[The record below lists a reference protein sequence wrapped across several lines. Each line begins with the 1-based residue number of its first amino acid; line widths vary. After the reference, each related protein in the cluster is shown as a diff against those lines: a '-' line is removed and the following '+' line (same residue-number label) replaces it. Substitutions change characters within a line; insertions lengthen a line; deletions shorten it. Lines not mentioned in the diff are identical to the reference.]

1 MSFAKPVVA
10 AILGALSIISF
21 TYLLGTS
28 GAFYYDDFRP
38 LSALAKV
45 HDFHSALTYILTETS
60 GPLGRSVSMLSF
72 LPHVDDWP
80 ENPQA
85 FFIGNIIVHLL
96 CGALVFSISYL
107 LLKLIN
113 SDSNIS
119 STRLYIIAL
128 ACAFFWL
135 VLPIHAATVLI
146 AIQRMAQL
154 STLFVLLGVAI
165 YLWGLRKQQLNYE
178 QEPVNTNKF
187 AGLGLQATGVLFG
200 TLLAMFSKENGL
212 LLPVFILVA
221 EVSLLHNLQSIKR
234 YQNYRVYA
242 GLAALIAILGA
253 LLVSAINTGNNPVG
267 RDFTLVER
275 LMTQPQILIEYARL
289 AFLPNVEAINPFYDG
304 YIAVTSVNDFTFIIS
319 SISLGLMLIGA
330 IVYRKKYPLF
340 SFAVLWFITAH
351 LIESTVIPLELFF
364 LHRNYLALVGP
375 CVAVVIAIAGTKHKL
390 IQYSSLA
397 YLAILTLMLGLTTS
411 LWGNQQQA
419 AEQWFVMQK
428 NSERASGSL
437 IRILAELGKYAEAKS
452 AIDYRLN
459 TCTDCT
465 ADAFKASALSCILG
479 QNNESLDHFNKA
491 ESSLAK
497 VPNYTVIPAGLTN
510 LVTLKSK
517 GLCPTIGL
525 NQLIEVNQSLSDY
538 NNLKFGQLRITYENL
553 VTLFRLSNNILLEEK
568 YAYFAWQEGHSHQ
581 AANIYI
587 AILIRQE
594 KNQEAQQFI
603 RDKMCQKLPNNPFL
617 KADAKQRCAL
627 KLKELEQMPL
637 DTTSTK

>member
-1 MSFAKPVVA
+1 MIKN
-10 AILGALSIISF
+10 SIFI
-21 TYLLGTS
+21 TLCLVLLGVGAVYFS
-28 GAFYYDDFRP
+28 GISGSFYYDDFRP

-428 NSERASGSL
+428 NSERATEHLSILYFNQQQYEISYQVPRQVIQDCPKCL
-437 IRILAELGKYAEAKS
+437 SSQLQLAITSCFTDRANDVNKILAIVDKQLPTRNRVNGLPAKLSTLFKLKTDEVCPQIDVQSLYQLNKLIYEVKFEALANKLIVIQNMYNISIYTENFELALSHIKTAWLLEKHAEI
-452 AIDYRLN
+452 AIELISSFRRLN
-459 TCTDCT
+459 NI
-465 ADAFKASALSCILG
+465 ADA
-479 QNNESLDHFNKA
+479 
-491 ESSLAK
+491 
-497 VPNYTVIPAGLTN
+497 
-510 LVTLKSK
+510 
-517 GLCPTIGL
+517 
-525 NQLIEVNQSLSDY
+525 QSLVEYICQTPNIFEY
-538 NNLKFGQLRITYENL
+538 NKLSQQDTCMKFKEI
-553 VTLFRLSNNILLEEK
+553 LEERLNGNK
-568 YAYFAWQEGHSHQ
+568 
-581 AANIYI
+581 
-587 AILIRQE
+587 
-594 KNQEAQQFI
+594 
-603 RDKMCQKLPNNPFL
+603 
-617 KADAKQRCAL
+617 
-627 KLKELEQMPL
+627 
-637 DTTSTK
+637 